1 MDGIDVDKIGP
12 KHRTCRRV
20 GAPLC
25 GRPNCPSN
33 KRPYP
38 PGQHGRGRKRFSEYQ
53 TRLLEKQ
60 KLRAIYGVSE
70 SQMRSY
76 YDRASRSRGVTG
88 EEMIRLLET
97 RLDSV
102 VLRLGF
108 ALTTRQARQLVSH
121 NHVTVDGK
129 RLNVP
134 SARVK
139 PDQTID
145 VTPKAK
151 NFVSVREAVEITAD
165 PPVYL
170 YRNKDSVEGTL
181 SRAPER
187 DEIPLPVEV
196 EERLI
201 VEFYS

>member
-1 MDGIDVDKIGP
+1 MDKIGP

-20 GAPLC
+20 GEPLC

-38 PGQHGRGRKRFSEYQ
+38 PGQHGRGRKRISEYQ
-53 TRLLEKQ
+53 TRLVEKQ

-70 SQMRSY
+70 SQMRRY
-76 YDRASRSRGVTG
+76 YDEATASKGVTG
-88 EEMIRLLET
+88 EELIRRLET

-121 NHVTVDGK
+121 GHVLLDGK
-129 RLNVP
+129 RVNVP

-139 PDQTID
+139 PEQ
-145 VTPKAK
+145 VVEVSGKAK

-170 YRNKDSVEGTL
+170 YRNKEQLQGTL
-181 SRAPER
+181 SRQPER
-187 DEIPLPVEV
+187 DEVPLPVTV

-201 VEFYS
+201 VEYYS

>member
-1 MDGIDVDKIGP
+1 MDKIGP

-20 GAPLC
+20 GEPLC

-38 PGQHGRGRKRFSEYQ
+38 PGQHGRGRKRISEYQ
-53 TRLLEKQ
+53 TRLVEKQ

-70 SQMRSY
+70 SQMRRY
-76 YDRASRSRGVTG
+76 YDEATASKGVTG
-88 EEMIRLLET
+88 EELIRRLET
-97 RLDSV
+97 RLDTV

-108 ALTTRQARQLVSH
+108 ALTSRQARQLVSH
-121 NHVTVDGK
+121 GHVLLDGK

-139 PDQTID
+139 PEQTIEI
-145 VTPKAK
+145 TGKAK
-151 NFVSVREAVEITAD
+151 NFVSVREAVEITPD
-165 PPVYL
+165 PPGYL
-170 YRNKDSVEGTL
+170 YRNKEQLQGTL
-181 SRAPER
+181 SRQPER
-187 DEIPLPVEV
+187 DEVPLPVAV

-201 VEFYS
+201 VEYYS

>member
-1 MDGIDVDKIGP
+1 MDKIGP

-20 GAPLC
+20 GAALC

-38 PGQHGRGRKRFSEYQ
+38 PGQHGRGRKRISEYQ

-60 KLRAIYGVSE
+60 KLRHIYGVSE
-70 SQMRSY
+70 SQMRAY
-76 YDRASRSRGVTG
+76 YDRAAASKGVTG
-88 EEMIRLLET
+88 EELIRQLET
-97 RLDSV
+97 RLDAV

-108 ALTTRQARQLVSH
+108 ALTNRQARQLVSH
-121 NHVTVDGK
+121 GHVTVDGK

-139 PDQTID
+139 PGQTIEI
-145 VTPKAK
+145 TAKAK
-151 NFVSVREAVEITAD
+151 NFVAVREAVQITAD
-165 PPVYL
+165 PPTYL
-170 YRNKDSVEGTL
+170 YRNKDELQGTL
-181 SRAPER
+181 SRLPER
-187 DEIPLPVEV
+187 AEVPLPVEV